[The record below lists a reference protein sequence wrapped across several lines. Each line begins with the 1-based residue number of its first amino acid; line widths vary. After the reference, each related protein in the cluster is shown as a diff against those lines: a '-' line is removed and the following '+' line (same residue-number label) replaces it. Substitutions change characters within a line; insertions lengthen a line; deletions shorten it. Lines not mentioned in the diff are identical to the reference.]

1 MKRLYASLLFI
12 FYMLATMAWH
22 GDVTVSTPASKMV
35 LTAEEGG
42 TLYIIYYGTGMATSA
57 DSLKKDSKRKPQP
70 ALPTF
75 GTDDLQQPIALQ
87 VAHSDGCQNT
97 ELHVEAYENIVN
109 ERHTTHIFTL
119 KDNVH
124 DFQIRLF
131 YKAYSHVDMIETWT
145 EIVHHEPSAVSLN
158 RFDSAV
164 VPVFSDEAWLTHFHG
179 EWAYEARMV
188 QERLTDGIK
197 TIANTDGSRNAQTS
211 MPSLML
217 TLGQSP
223 AENSGTTIGV
233 SLCWSG
239 NYELRTASV
248 AGERHLLMAGI
259 CPQASHYMLDADTT
273 FATPHLAMTVSESGM
288 GGVSRNFHRWARE
301 EGMLHRGVKYGDLL
315 LNSWEGVYF
324 DITEKRIT
332 DMIDDIAD
340 MGGELFVMDDGWF
353 GSKYQR
359 DNESALGD
367 WTVDVRKLPGGIRAL
382 TKAARKRKIKFGI
395 WIEPE
400 AVNTKSC
407 LYEQHPDWVLKKKG
421 HRQTMGRGGTQ
432 LLLDLT
438 NPDVQAFVVD
448 MVTRLL
454 TENPEIAYI
463 KWDANVPMNNYGSD
477 YLPLSRQQNIY
488 VDYHKGLEKVLRSI
502 RERFPDVVIQDCA
515 SGGGRANYGLLPFFD
530 EYWLSDNN
538 DALQRLKIQYGASMF
553 FPANAMATHIGSSP
567 DHTTGRRI
575 PVKFRCDVAMN
586 GRMGL
591 ELQPKH
597 MSSDERRQ
605 VMTAIADYKQMRQTI
620 QCGEMYRLKSPYS
633 EDGFCATQYV
643 GNGECVL
650 LVYKTDNADEGLT
663 ARLRLQALQPD
674 GLYVFEEKNIENG
687 KPACSIDGKTYSGE
701 MLMDTGLQIPMNGD
715 FASRV
720 FLLKRL

>member
-1 MKRLYASLLFI
+1 M
-12 FYMLATMAWH
+12 
-22 GDVTVSTPASKMV
+22 
-35 LTAEEGG
+35 
-42 TLYIIYYGTGMATSA
+42 
-57 DSLKKDSKRKPQP
+57 
-70 ALPTF
+70 
-75 GTDDLQQPIALQ
+75 
-87 VAHSDGCQNT
+87 
-97 ELHVEAYENIVN
+97 
-109 ERHTTHIFTL
+109 
-119 KDNVH
+119 
-124 DFQIRLF
+124 
-131 YKAYSHVDMIETWT
+131 
-145 EIVHHEPSAVSLN
+145 
-158 RFDSAV
+158 
-164 VPVFSDEAWLTHFHG
+164 
-179 EWAYEARMV
+179 
-188 QERLTDGIK
+188 
-197 TIANTDGSRNAQTS
+197 
-211 MPSLML
+211 
-217 TLGQSP
+217 
-223 AENSGTTIGV
+223 
-233 SLCWSG
+233 
-239 NYELRTASV
+239 
-248 AGERHLLMAGI
+248 
-259 CPQASHYMLDADTT
+259 
-273 FATPHLAMTVSESGM
+273 
-288 GGVSRNFHRWARE
+288 
-301 EGMLHRGVKYGDLL
+301 
-315 LNSWEGVYF
+315 
-324 DITEKRIT
+324 
-332 DMIDDIAD
+332 
-340 MGGELFVMDDGWF
+340 
-353 GSKYQR
+353 
-359 DNESALGD
+359 
-367 WTVDVRKLPGGIRAL
+367 
-382 TKAARKRKIKFGI
+382 
-395 WIEPE
+395 
-400 AVNTKSC
+400 
-407 LYEQHPDWVLKKKG
+407 
-421 HRQTMGRGGTQ
+421 
-432 LLLDLT
+432 LLDLT

-586 GRMGL
+586 GRIGL

-620 QCGEMYRLKSPYS
+620 QCGEMYRLASPYS